1 MDSDVCA
8 RLRAARKAAGLSQFQ
23 VAEMLG
29 ISGAAYSGYESGRR
43 EPSFA
48 QVIQM
53 ANALGVSLSA
63 LAAPDSETAE
73 EQLLAAVRKR
83 PDLYPAIQRLLD
95 TVPTEAKSEDE
106 KLIADVRK
114 RPDLQPVVRR
124 LLDASPSAAESADR
138 LLILLK

>member
-1 MDSDVCA
+1 
-8 RLRAARKAAGLSQFQ
+8 
-23 VAEMLG
+23 MLG

-43 EPSFA
+43 EPSFD
-48 QVIQM
+48 QLVQI

-63 LAAPDSETAE
+63 LAAPDLETEE

-106 KLIADVRK
+106 KLFADIRK
-114 RPDLQPVVRR
+114 RPDLQPVVQR
-124 LLDASPSAAESADR
+124 LLDASPSAVESVDR
-138 LLILLK
+138 LLGLLK